1 MLEFLKSYLR
11 IHGLKKFFIIL
22 LTTTFHSYFYLY
34 FHSNKMQKKDTI
46 SPYLFYLSGIN
57 EVKPIL
63 SQTRTSNI
71 AQASSGFFIYIL
83 KY

>member
-11 IHGLKKFFIIL
+11 IYGLKKFFIIL
-22 LTTTFHSYFYLY
+22 LTTTFHSYFY
-34 FHSNKMQKKDTI
+34 SNKAQKKDTI
-46 SPYLFYLSGIN
+46 SPYLVYLSGIN

-63 SQTRTSNI
+63 SQIRTSNI
-71 AQASSGFFIYIL
+71 SQASSGFFIYIL